1 MYNATKNFYLLKIY
15 IYSFCVY
22 THTQPAAGA
31 EYKKQVWCISMGSCA
46 ELLGGNKYKQQKVRI
61 KEEEVDDVTEKVID
75 GYIHSTDSME

>member
-1 MYNATKNFYLLKIY
+1 
-15 IYSFCVY
+15 
-22 THTQPAAGA
+22 
-31 EYKKQVWCISMGSCA
+31 MGSCA